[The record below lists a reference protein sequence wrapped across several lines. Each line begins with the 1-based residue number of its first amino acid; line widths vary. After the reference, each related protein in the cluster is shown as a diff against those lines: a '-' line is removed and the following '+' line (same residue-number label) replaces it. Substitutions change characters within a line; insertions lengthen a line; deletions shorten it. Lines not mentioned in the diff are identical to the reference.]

1 MGSSKYHH
9 RLPSASSPVL
19 GPPVRGWATG
29 GAGPCPELMEGG
41 GCGETQPEP
50 GAHSVTELGE
60 PRKKLWGAG
69 GKELAGLRT
78 DTHGNGSGRRKGQHL
93 QQIAEGQAAEGQ
105 VGRRKKMLGPR
116 GAWPP
121 SHEPRPNCSTCRGGA
136 TEGPWQSKGLA
147 GKWAACGPRQEGSR
161 AVGPPELP
169 EQSCTWQCPEWP
181 VCGRAACAVGR
192 QRSIGVTR
200 PQAVPT
206 LGTGVRGSQEGGVHT
221 GQQA

>member
-1 MGSSKYHH
+1 MLELGSSKYHH

-19 GPPVRGWATG
+19 GPPVQGWATG

-105 VGRRKKMLGPR
+105 VGRRGRQPR
-116 GAWPP
+116 GRRA
-121 SHEPRPNCSTCRGGA
+121 GGQEA
-136 TEGPWQSKGLA
+136 EGPGGQERQVGRRDRQPDRAGGQEKKNARATGGLA
-147 GKWAACGPRQEGSR
+147 TKP
-161 AVGPPELP
+161 
-169 EQSCTWQCPEWP
+169 
-181 VCGRAACAVGR
+181 
-192 QRSIGVTR
+192 
-200 PQAVPT
+200 
-206 LGTGVRGSQEGGVHT
+206 
-221 GQQA
+221 